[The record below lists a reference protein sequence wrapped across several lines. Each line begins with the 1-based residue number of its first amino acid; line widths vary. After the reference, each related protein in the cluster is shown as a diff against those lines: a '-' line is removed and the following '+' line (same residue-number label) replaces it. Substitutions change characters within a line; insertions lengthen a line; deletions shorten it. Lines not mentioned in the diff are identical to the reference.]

1 MTGARASFDAS
12 PASEPSLDEILDA
25 WAGVDGQDEA
35 ENRQEAAR
43 RTRAWR
49 AAGDADGPLNLS
61 RLSLTALPTALPEEL
76 QDLNVGNNRLTSL
89 PAALPDVLQ
98 RLRCNVNQIVGAP
111 SCLPA
116 PLRSLS
122 ANHNALS
129 RLPDALP
136 AGLRELDVRVN
147 YLTSLPDTLPAQ
159 LSRLVVGNN
168 RLTSLPAIL
177 PAAMRALYVHHNR
190 LTDLPDTLPAGL
202 VWLDASRNQLTN
214 LPEPLPAGL
223 QTLNVGRNQ
232 LTSLPDTLPLRT
244 LHVSHN
250 QLTSLPETLSAEL
263 QNLVVSNNQLTSLPE
278 ALPAGLRTLE
288 AAHNRLT
295 HLPETLP
302 AGLELLDVRS
312 NQLTSLPET
321 LLTQLRPWCR
331 VDLDGN
337 PLPERVLT
345 NLATA
350 INAPGYVGP
359 RVFFS
364 IGGEAGPSQPPPLHA
379 VVADWVGGEPEMM
392 TAWQEFAEEAG
403 AQEYALFL
411 DRLRR
416 TVNYG
421 NAAFRQAVA
430 EDLQQVATRPR
441 LRELYFQQALGASAS
456 CEDRITLAWNHMQ
469 SARLSA
475 DVEDGAYDD
484 RLDEL
489 LEQARV
495 LFRLGVL
502 DRIAREKVDSL
513 RFVDEIEVY
522 LAYQVKLRGRLELQ
536 LLAPDM
542 RFFAVSYVTE
552 DDLAAAET
560 RVRHE
565 EATQFDDYLAT
576 RWQPWET
583 VLSRIEPEAHSAMQE
598 RLLRAMEEELPNRL
612 QQRLIA
618 DGLTGD
624 EAEIQLGALIR
635 EEIAREIKGALTRQV
650 RRDRGL

>member
-1 MTGARASFDAS
+1 MLQT
-12 PASEPSLDEILDA
+12 L
-25 WAGVDGQDEA
+25 
-35 ENRQEAAR
+35 R
-43 RTRAWR
+43 R
-49 AAGDADGPLNLS
+49 
-61 RLSLTALPTALPEEL
+61 
-76 QDLNVGNNRLTSL
+76 
-89 PAALPDVLQ
+89 
-98 RLRCNVNQIVGAP
+98 NVNQIVGAP
-111 SCLPA
+111 SYLPA
-116 PLRSLS
+116 ALRSLS

-129 RLPDALP
+129 NLPDALP
-136 AGLRELDVRVN
+136 AGLQELDVRVN
-147 YLTSLPDTLPAQ
+147 HLTSLPDTLPAP
-159 LSRLVVGNN
+159 LSRLVIGNN
-168 RLTSLPAIL
+168 QLTSLPAML
-177 PAAMRALYVHHNR
+177 PAGLRALHVHHNR
-190 LTDLPDTLPAGL
+190 LTGLPDTLPAGL
-202 VWLDASRNQLTN
+202 VWLDAGRNQLTS

-250 QLTSLPETLSAEL
+250 RLTSLPETLSAEL
-263 QNLVVSNNQLTSLPE
+263 QNLVVSNNQLASLPE
-278 ALPAGLRTLE
+278 TLPAGLRTLE
-288 AAHNRLT
+288 AACNRLT

-302 AGLELLDVRS
+302 AGLELLDVTR

-321 LLTQLRPWCR
+321 MLTQLGPWCR
-331 VDLDGN
+331 VVLDDN
-337 PLPERVLT
+337 PLPERVRT

-350 INAPGYVGP
+350 IREPGYAGP

-379 VVADWVGGEPEMM
+379 AVADWVGGEPEMIA
-392 TAWQEFAEEAG
+392 TWQGFAEEAG
-403 AQEYALFL
+403 AQEYARFL

-421 NAAFRQAVA
+421 SAAFRQAVS
-430 EDLQQVATRPR
+430 EDLQQVAMRPR
-441 LRELYFQQALGASAS
+441 LRELYFQQAFGASAS

-469 SARLSA
+469 SARLTA

-484 RLDEL
+484 RLDQL
-489 LEQARV
+489 IEQARV

-502 DRIAREKVDSL
+502 DRIAREKVSSL

-522 LAYQVKLRGRLELQ
+522 LAYQVKLRGRLKLQ

-542 RFFAVSYVTE
+542 RFFNASYVTE
-552 DDLAAAET
+552 RDLAVAEM

-598 RLLRAMEEELPNRL
+598 QFLKAMEEELPNRV

-635 EEIAREIKGALTRQV
+635 DQIASEIKGELTRRV
-650 RRDRGL
+650 RMTAASRMEKEAHKRFSSPNRTGSTAHTALRSSLAHALPLLAIVVQGSYD